1 MGEIVIADFGI
12 VPDAEKVAVAKRR
25 LAELQ
30 RRYEREAAPLLRI
43 LAEEWAS
50 EKPSDSKV
58 PLAFVPLP

>member
-1 MGEIVIADFGI
+1 MGEVVIADFGI
-12 VPDAEKVAVAKRR
+12 VPDEEKVAVAKRL

-50 EKPSDSKV
+50 EKPNDPKI
-58 PLAFVPLP
+58 PLAMVPLP

>member
-1 MGEIVIADFGI
+1 MGEIVIGDFGF
-12 VPDAEKVAVAKRR
+12 VPDAEKVEMAKRR

-50 EKPSDSKV
+50 EKPADSKV